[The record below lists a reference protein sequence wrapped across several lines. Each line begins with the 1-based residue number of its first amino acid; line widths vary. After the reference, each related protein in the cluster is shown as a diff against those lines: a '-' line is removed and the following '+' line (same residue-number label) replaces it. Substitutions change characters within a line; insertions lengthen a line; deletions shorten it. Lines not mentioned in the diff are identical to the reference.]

1 MLTEVNGFLL
11 AETSRNI
18 TKEESWNSSLYTQD
32 PLKSLIAWGWKDC
45 SVVRALVPE
54 DPDSISSTH
63 EQLIPV
69 CSCSSRD
76 PTYSHGYMQVKHQ
89 ST

>member
-11 AETSRNI
+11 AEISRNI
-18 TKEESWNSSLYTQD
+18 TKEESWSTTPYTQD

-54 DPDSISSTH
+54 DLDSIPSTH
-63 EQLIPV
+63 EQLPPV
-69 CSCSSRD
+69 WS
-76 PTYSHGYMQVKHQ
+76 
-89 ST
+89 